1 MTEMNKKMDWGDW
14 FERTIWTAV
23 EAGLAILVV
32 TDVSSVKAAG
42 TAMAAAGIASLKSLA
57 TARLGR

>member
-42 TAMAAAGIASLKSLA
+42 TARAAAGIASLKSLA
-57 TARLGR
+57 NARLGR

>member
-32 TDVSSVKAAG
+32 TDVSSVKADV
-42 TAMAAAGIASLKSLA
+42 TAMAEAGIASLKSLA
-57 TARLGR
+57 KARLGR

>member
-1 MTEMNKKMDWGDW
+1 MTESDSGFDWGDW

-32 TDVSSVKAAG
+32 TDVSSLKAAG
-42 TAMAAAGIASLKSLA
+42 VAAAAAGIAAIKSLA
-57 TARLGR
+57 KARIGR